1 MRLFIALAFVVGSL
15 VPVASRADSPTSP
28 TLAEIRTQQLE
39 YRSQAE
45 RKSGPFKEMP
55 SHEVSELLRKQ
66 GRVLTLTEGKQSLDE
81 LAPDAKVEVINS
93 LEWIKASIA
102 KVDNERGF
110 WWSPSNHTLLGI
122 ERPARR
128 PLRPTPRIPSGRART
143 SRSALRP
150 CLAVSRA

>member
-93 LEWIKASIA
+93 LEWIKASID
-102 KVDNERGF
+102 KVDNDRQICERVKVVGTNR
-110 WWSPSNHTLLGI
+110 S
-122 ERPARR
+122 ERVCRTVAE
-128 PLRPTPRIPSGRART
+128 TNAERADAHKPMDDRVT
-143 SRSALRP
+143 
-150 CLAVSRA
+150 

>member
-45 RKSGPFKEMP
+45 RKTGPFKEMP

-102 KVDNERGF
+102 KVDNDRLICERVKVVGTNR
-110 WWSPSNHTLLGI
+110 SERVCRTVAEKNAERADAHKAMYDRVTCGEACRSN
-122 ERPARR
+122 
-128 PLRPTPRIPSGRART
+128 
-143 SRSALRP
+143 
-150 CLAVSRA
+150 